1 MAEERVIRLKM
12 FMIIFFFI
20 IIVYLSFRFVQLLT
34 KINQQ
39 AIIPITAEEMKSLR
53 IYPQKSVDF
62 PSYSKQKVGIIL
74 YILMLI
80 FVMAMFV
87 IGAFNKSIEWSY
99 YLLVFLPLVH
109 SDNLLNLFAVVDDGL
124 ISGRRF
130 VSWKK
135 IKSFHFAPIDMN
147 HRFYG
152 YSKEV
157 NEGYELKIR
166 VKYFSISCI
175 VTSKEMKEKL
185 AEILSENGAVDQ
197 KRSELE

>member
-1 MAEERVIRLKM
+1 MIRLKL

-20 IIVYLSFRFVQLLT
+20 IIVYLSFRFLQLLI
-34 KINQQ
+34 KMNQQ
-39 AIIPITAEEMKSLR
+39 AIIPKTAEEMKSLR
-53 IYPQKSVDF
+53 NFPQKPVDY
-62 PSYSKQKVGIIL
+62 PSYSKQKLGIIL

-80 FVMAMFV
+80 FVIVIFV
-87 IGAFNKSIEWSY
+87 IGALDKTIDWWYF
-99 YLLVFLPLVH
+99 LLFFLPLVH

-124 ISGRRF
+124 ISGNRF
-130 VSWKK
+130 VSWKR
-135 IKSFHFAPIDMN
+135 IKSFRFAPIDVN

-157 NEGYELKIR
+157 NGGYELKIR

-185 AEILSENGAVDQ
+185 AEILSEHGAMNET
-197 KRSELE
+197 RSELEDIR